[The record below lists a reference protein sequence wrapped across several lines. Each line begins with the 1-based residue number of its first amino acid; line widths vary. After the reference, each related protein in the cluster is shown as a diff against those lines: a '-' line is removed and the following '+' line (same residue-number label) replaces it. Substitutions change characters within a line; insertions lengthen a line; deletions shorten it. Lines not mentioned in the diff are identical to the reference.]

1 MLRKR
6 RRGGQRRGRRPQDQ
20 GAAPGP
26 FAQVAGHLLRVGLL
40 ALLGQVPEAH
50 QPFRLRRV
58 HRALHH
64 AVHRRQHAL
73 HGTRS
78 PRDERGDE
86 PGPQNGQLRTSLFF
100 LLSSIP
106 SLLIPSVP
114 NIQFFT
120 ATFAIE
126 AFFKLIAISPK
137 FYFKEGWN
145 IFDFI
150 IVFLSLLE
158 LGLEGVSGLS
168 VLRSFRLVRLF
179 FFFFLAKK
187 KTNKL
192 VRSLKKNSCECLN
205 WRNRGRRST
214 CSSPSW
220 AKQWAPWAT

>member
-1 MLRKR
+1 MVT
-6 RRGGQRRGRRPQDQ
+6 GVVNCCGNAD
-20 GAAPGP
+20 AAANEEDEGP
-26 FAQVAGHLLRVGLL
+26 KIKERLL
-40 ALLGQVPEAH
+40 ALSLKWLDICCVWDCSPYWVKFQKLISLFVYDAFIELFITLCIVVNTLFMALDHHGMNEEMN
-50 QPFRLRRV
+50 
-58 HRALHH
+58 RALKMGNY
-64 AVHRRQHAL
+64 VRL
-73 HGTRS
+73 S
-78 PRDERGDE
+78 
-86 PGPQNGQLRTSLFF
+86 SFFFF
-100 LLSSIP
+100 LLP

-179 FFFFLAKK
+179 FFFLTKK

-192 VRSLKKNSCECLN
+192 VRSLKKTAASV
-205 WRNRGRRST
+205 
-214 CSSPSW
+214 
-220 AKQWAPWAT
+220 